1 MQFIK
6 DYEMVCG
13 LEVHVELATKTK
25 IFCSCPTTFGA
36 EPNTQCC
43 PVCTGMP
50 GTLPVLNKQVV
61 DYAVKAGIAT
71 NCEIA
76 RYSKEDR
83 KNYFYPDLPKAYQI
97 SQYDLPLC
105 EHGWLEIETDNGTKK
120 IGITRIHIEEDAGK
134 LMHDDTH
141 GTMIDCNRCGVPL
154 IEIVSEPDIRTAEEA
169 VAYVRKLRAIMLY
182 TGVSDCRMN
191 EGSLRCDVNL
201 SVRKRGEEKFGTRT
215 EMKNINSFVFIQ
227 KAIEYEYKRQVEAIE
242 AGETI
247 VQETRRYDSVSGKTF
262 SMRKKEDAND
272 YRYFPDP
279 DLPPIILT
287 DTVIKMLGDAV
298 PELPDARKKKYVG
311 EYGLSAH
318 DAEQLIANKYIA
330 DYFEAAAKLTAYPKL
345 LANLMTGELFSL
357 IGQDGDDVV
366 IPIDGAHLAS
376 VATMSGDGTINSST
390 AKKLVK
396 TLFEKDADPEVIVK
410 ENDLAQISDP
420 EILGKYVD
428 EAIESDPKTV
438 AAVKA
443 GRTNAAKALMG
454 KIMAKTGGK
463 GNPVKINEL
472 LEAALAKIIG

>member
-105 EHGWLEIETDNGTKK
+105 EHGWLEIETDNGPKK

-330 DYFEAAAKLTAYPKL
+330 DYFEAAAKQTAYPKL

-396 TLFEKDADPEVIVK
+396 TLFENDADPVLIVR